1 MPWLSIAQPK
11 KVHKRVEI
19 RYSHPMGKNKKEAEG
34 EKLFELHYQNIYAE
48 RWPTLRQALLE
59 ERNPVPFNDH
69 LEATYYLDE
78 ASIIAARLLGVQE
91 GDHVLDMCAAPGGK
105 TLVMASALQGSGRLV
120 ANDRSA
126 TRRGRL
132 KIVLKNHLPQPWQEH
147 VQVTGHDATKWGL
160 YEQGIYDRVLLDAPC
175 SSERHVLND
184 PKALHMWRPSRP
196 KALAIQ
202 QFAMLAAALEAVK
215 VGGFILYSTCSIEPA
230 ENEGVIEK
238 LFVKRAGRF
247 AIEHLSAPEA
257 EGCLY
262 GSIILPDS
270 SGGRGPLYFCLIRRV
285 S

>member
-1 MPWLSIAQPK
+1 
-11 KVHKRVEI
+11 
-19 RYSHPMGKNKKEAEG
+19 MGKKQKETEG
-34 EKLFELHYQNIYAE
+34 AKLFELHYQNIYAE

-59 ERNPVPFNDH
+59 ERKPVAFNEK

-105 TLVMASALQGSGRLV
+105 TLVMASALQGSGLLV

-132 KIVLKNHLPQPWQEH
+132 KIVLKNHLPQAWQEH
-147 VQVTGHDATKWGL
+147 VLVTGHDATKWGL
-160 YEQGIYDRVLLDAPC
+160 YEQGLYDRVLLDAPC
-175 SSERHVLND
+175 SSERHVLAD
-184 PKALHMWRPSRP
+184 DKALHMWRPSRP

-215 VGGFILYSTCSIEPA
+215 VGGLILYSTCSIEPA

-238 LFVKRAGRF
+238 LFAKRAGRF
-247 AIEHLSAPEA
+247 AIEHISAPEA
-257 EGCLY
+257 EGRPY

-270 SGGRGPLYFCLIRRV
+270 SGGRGPLYVCLVRRV

>member
-1 MPWLSIAQPK
+1 
-11 KVHKRVEI
+11 
-19 RYSHPMGKNKKEAEG
+19 MGKNKKEAEG
-34 EKLFELHYQNIYAE
+34 EKLFDLHYQTIYGD
-48 RWPTLRQALLE
+48 RWPALRLALLE
-59 ERNPVPFNDH
+59 ERKPVAFRDH

-78 ASIIAARLLGVQE
+78 ASIIAARLLGVQK

-105 TLVMASALQGSGRLV
+105 SLVLASALQGTGHLI

-132 KIVLKNHLPQPWQEH
+132 KIVLKNHLPPDWQES
-147 VQVTGHDATKWGL
+147 VKVTAHDATKWGL
-160 YEQGIYDRVLLDAPC
+160 YEQGVYDRILLDAPC

-184 PKALHMWRPSRP
+184 EKALKIWKPSRP

-215 VGGFILYSTCSIEPA
+215 IGGFILYSTCSIEPA

-238 LFVKRAGRF
+238 LFAKRAGRF
-247 AIEHLSAPEA
+247 ALGQVSPSEA
-257 EGCLY
+257 EGCSY
-262 GSIILPDS
+262 GSIILPDRAE
-270 SGGRGPLYFCLIRRV
+270 GRGPLYFCLIRRV